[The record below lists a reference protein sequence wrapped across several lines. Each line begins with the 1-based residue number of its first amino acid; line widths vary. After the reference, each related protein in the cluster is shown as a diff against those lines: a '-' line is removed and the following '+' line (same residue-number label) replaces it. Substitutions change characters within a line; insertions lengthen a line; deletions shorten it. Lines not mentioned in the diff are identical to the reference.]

1 MRKNYDKLIR
11 DRIPEIMDA
20 QGVTYQVRVMTD
32 AEYQAALREKIVE
45 EANEV
50 VQASPVEITKELA
63 DLQEVMDALMV
74 AVGVTPEEVRAMQI
88 ERRDERGGFSERLK
102 LLWTE

>member
-11 DRIPEIMDA
+11 DRVPEIMDA
-20 QGVTYQVRVMTD
+20 QSVTYEVRVMTD

-45 EANEV
+45 EASEV
-50 VQASPVEITKELA
+50 AEASPAELTKELA

-74 AVGVTPEEVRAMQI
+74 AVGITSEEVRAMQV